1 MFPFLLLSKTH
12 LFCKLTFAAFH
23 VNAHFATTIPS
34 YKARCRLAAD
44 YSYVIFYVVK
54 VEKIAIVDSSNMKNP
69 FLFLSKLP
77 TYVFVLGLVFVRD
90 L

>member
-1 MFPFLLLSKTH
+1 MGSKLFLLEKSVFL
-12 LFCKLTFAAFH
+12 AFH
-23 VNAHFATTIPS
+23 MHAHFTTTIHS
-34 YKARCRLAAD
+34 YKAQYRLAAD

-54 VEKIAIVDSSNMKNP
+54 VKKIAIVDSSNMKNP

-77 TYVFVLGLVFVRD
+77 TYVFVLGLVFVRN